1 MINWWNNLQTV
12 QQIFALFAIPS
23 TLLLLIQ
30 TIMLLVGL
38 GHDSDT
44 DADGDV
50 DAGGADD
57 IDLDGDGIPDSAET
71 SAEFTGDDGLSLFTV
86 RGILSMLCITG
97 WTGVALLETSLPS
110 WAAIAIAIACG
121 LITLFAI
128 AYLMK
133 AISKLQSNGVID
145 VDNCI
150 GKVAQV
156 YIPIPA
162 AGEGSGKVNVTVQ
175 EKYCEFTAITPSAT
189 QLRTGSY
196 VRVTGVSE
204 AGVLVVEPLSAGKDK

>member
-1 MINWWNNLQTV
+1 MIDWWNSLQTV

-30 TIMLLVGL
+30 TIMLLVGF
-38 GHDSDT
+38 GNDSDT
-44 DADGDV
+44 DTNVDTDADV
-50 DAGGADD
+50 ADD
-57 IDLDGDGIPDSAET
+57 LDLDGDGIPDSAE
-71 SAEFTGDDGLSLFTV
+71 SSDIVTGDDGLSLFTV

-110 WAAIAIAIACG
+110 WAAIAIAIGCG
-121 LITLFAI
+121 LVTLFLI
-128 AYLMK
+128 AYLMR
-133 AISKLQSNGVID
+133 AASKLQSNGVID

-162 AGEGSGKVNVTVQ
+162 AGEGSGKVNITVQ
-175 EKYCEFTAITPSAT
+175 EKFCEFSAITSSAT

-204 AGVLVVEPLSAGKDK
+204 AGVLVVEPLSAGTDK